1 MIVTTVLRLGEL
13 MVRFGE
19 GYIRG
24 GLILDGG
31 CVCLMVLV
39 DDRGGGHSGTGSW
52 RKSFQEQVVTKKS
65 NVILS

>member
-31 CVCLMVLV
+31 CVLWFWLMIGV
-39 DDRGGGHSGTGSW
+39 GGTLGLEVGEKVF
-52 RKSFQEQVVTKKS
+52 RNK
-65 NVILS
+65 

>member
-1 MIVTTVLRLGEL
+1 MIVTVTTVLRLGEL

-31 CVCLMVLV
+31 CVLWFWLMIGV
-39 DDRGGGHSGTGSW
+39 GGTLGLEVGEKVF
-52 RKSFQEQVVTKKS
+52 RNK
-65 NVILS
+65 